1 MTEAVHPIRV
11 LLVDDHQ
18 VVRRGLRAVLELER
32 DIAVA
37 GEAADGEEAVRL
49 YEELRPDAV
58 LLDLRMAPVGGI
70 EALRRIRQFDGR
82 ARVIVLSS
90 FVDAAHVMPAMEAGA
105 HGYLLKTAEPEEI
118 AAALRAAMA
127 GRGTFDA
134 DVLHAAAAGMQTRAA
149 AQELTEREREVLK
162 LLAAGR
168 SNQEIGDSLYIG
180 LKTVKTH
187 VSSILAKLGVG
198 DRTQAAVYA
207 IRHGLVDDAAP

>member
-37 GEAADGEEAVRL
+37 GEAADGEEAVRM

-118 AAALRAAMA
+118 AAALRAAVA

-134 DVLHAAAAGMQTRAA
+134 DVLHAAAEGMQTRAA

>member
-11 LLVDDHQ
+11 LLADDHQ

-32 DIAVA
+32 DIVVA
-37 GEAADGEEAVRL
+37 GEAADGEEAVRM

-118 AAALRAAMA
+118 AAALRAAVA

-134 DVLHAAAAGMQTRAA
+134 DVLHAAAEGMQTRAA

-187 VSSILAKLGVG
+187 VSSILAKLGVA

-207 IRHGLVDDAAP
+207 IRHGLADDAAP